1 MEGMVAPL
9 AVPKMAAVQPKEKM
23 GSMYARLKLRVP
35 VATYLLMLMLLYA
48 IAASQAV
55 WSFAYK
61 WTTIADHPEYSLEN
75 IMDGSSP
82 KPYAFRILVPDAIN
96 LVSSLIPEQVSG
108 VLIERSRLMLEA
120 VLGTHHAGMLNDRLA
135 LDYAMAMISAFMFL
149 FLALI
154 LFRAIST
161 LYFEK
166 TPVSKVVQD
175 FSPIAFALLLTI
187 SYRAHNGFIY
197 DHFEIFIFS
206 LYIYL
211 KKRRKFLLSIAV
223 LVMAIFNKE
232 TAIFFP
238 VFGAVISWSEERKL
252 AARDLGRILF
262 ESLVVM
268 AGFVTVRIMLMEHPG
283 SSTEWHL
290 FTNLKFWFSWYP
302 LFAITTPHF
311 PLLPLPKPSN
321 IIVSWALLLMV
332 FGYWREKP
340 REIRVLL
347 FIAGFIN
354 IPLFILFCYQDE
366 YRNLSLMFPF
376 LYLATVHTSLH
387 YFGAVVHADNGN
399 NCSDG

>member
-1 MEGMVAPL
+1 MVASL
-9 AVPKMAAVQPKEKM
+9 AVSEMAGAQPEEKM
-23 GSMYARLKLRVP
+23 NSIYARLKLRVP
-35 VATYLLMLMLLYA
+35 VATYVLMLMLLYA

-61 WTTIADHPEYSLEN
+61 WTTIANHPEYSLEK

-82 KPYAFRILVPDAIN
+82 KPYAFRVLVPDAIN
-96 LVSSLIPEQVSG
+96 LASNMVPEQFSG

-120 VLGTHHAGMLNDRLA
+120 VLGTHYTGMLNDRLA
-135 LDYAMAMISAFMFL
+135 LGYALAMISAFLFL
-149 FLALI
+149 FLTLI
-154 LFRAIST
+154 LFRATSI

-166 TPVSKVVQD
+166 TQVSKVVQD
-175 FSPIAFALLLTI
+175 FSPIAYALLLTI

-206 LYIYL
+206 LYILL
-211 KKRRKFLLSIAV
+211 KKRRMFFLSISV
-223 LVMAIFNKE
+223 LILAIFNKE

-238 VFGAVISWSEERKL
+238 VFGAVIAWSEERRLTGK
-252 AARDLGRILF
+252 DLGRIMI
-262 ESLVVM
+262 ESLLVM
-268 AGFVTVRIMLMEHPG
+268 AGFVTVRIMLMDHPG
-283 SSTEWHL
+283 SSTEWHF
-290 FTNLKFWFSWYP
+290 FTNLEFWLSWYP

-321 IIVSWALLLMV
+321 IVISWALLLMI

-340 REIRVLL
+340 REIRALL
-347 FIAGFIN
+347 LIAGLIN

-387 YFGAVVHADNGN
+387 YFNVSVRAEK
-399 NCSDG
+399 